1 MGKRTQRIYK
11 ALSDD
16 NYEFLEWKAVDADML
31 DNLITGARILSVLE
45 IKERSPIIILKH
57 KHGDALAIDPAFG
70 EAGEVGI
77 SKLCYIIERP

>member
-1 MGKRTQRIYK
+1 MVFT
-11 ALSDD
+11 
-16 NYEFLEWKAVDADML
+16 
-31 DNLITGARILSVLE
+31 ITGARILSVLE

-57 KHGDALAIDPAFG
+57 KHGDALALDPDFG